1 LFSGY
6 KPSTNQWQFF
16 QDPAEQLV
24 VLLDQGKIIDEF
36 PEEFLNLRSMGNPQ
50 DAQWW
55 SPTLVKSAAG
65 IPADAFVPRADPNK
79 PTTNVL
85 YHPHYP
91 SNMGHVIGDDL
102 FPIFNLMSSFGM
114 LTNDAQLIISRDCAK
129 IFAGQA
135 KKTEQCDFFLN
146 MLLPGITSR
155 KYLAATE
162 ENFTS
167 KVRAAAAGADGSAG
181 TGAQDLVCFEQL
193 LVGNGPWGFQQSLG
207 KAPSW
212 WSYHAFYLSNLGVN
226 PNRTPKKPRITVSI
240 KKGKRALANND
251 ELVDH
256 LRKTFPNYEIDALEL
271 RSLGGWKAEL
281 EYLLDTSILITPC
294 GGVSMSAMFLPH
306 NAALIIV
313 DYYNLRKQVS
323 FGMEERLWANLG
335 YVRPFHYPFTL
346 DEVEMPEG
354 HSRDDYQEMRDWG
367 QVRVNLER
375 MTTIVKAAM
384 SHTDNFMVLGQ
395 K

>member
-1 LFSGY
+1 
-6 KPSTNQWQFF
+6 
-16 QDPAEQLV
+16 
-24 VLLDQGKIIDEF
+24 
-36 PEEFLNLRSMGNPQ
+36 
-50 DAQWW
+50 
-55 SPTLVKSAAG
+55 
-65 IPADAFVPRADPNK
+65 
-79 PTTNVL
+79 
-85 YHPHYP
+85 
-91 SNMGHVIGDDL
+91 
-102 FPIFNLMSSFGM
+102 
-114 LTNDAQLIISRDCAK
+114 
-129 IFAGQA
+129 
-135 KKTEQCDFFLN
+135 
-146 MLLPGITSR
+146 
-155 KYLAATE
+155 
-162 ENFTS
+162 
-167 KVRAAAAGADGSAG
+167 
-181 TGAQDLVCFEQL
+181 
-193 LVGNGPWGFQQSLG
+193 
-207 KAPSW
+207 
-212 WSYHAFYLSNLGVN
+212 LSNLGVN

-354 HSRDDYQEMRDWG
+354 HARDDYQEMRDWG